1 MSVFTTEL
9 RYICESL
16 AGLTES
22 TGYENIEQVIN
33 GARPKIFSFNYPI
46 YDENYRGVLETKI
59 LKHFYTQEIGL
70 ETYGLWKL
78 KLDTKMNEI
87 MPYFNQLYE
96 SATHKFNPLYDVD
109 VSRQHTRKNNGKQTL
124 DGRVTS
130 DSDQDSHI
138 MVDGTNESST
148 TRNDT
153 DKYAETPQGG
163 LTDLQNDRYLTTA
176 RMTSETDTNKGSSG
190 ETTTGNT
197 STSATTETTNNTTV
211 NNTED
216 YIETVTGKQGTQSY
230 SSMIIEYR
238 ESLINID
245 MMIINELNELFMEI
259 WEVNVGW

>member
-1 MSVFTTEL
+1 MSVFTTQL

-16 AGLTES
+16 AGLQES
-22 TGYENIEQVIN
+22 TGYENVTQVIN
-33 GARPKIFSFNYPI
+33 GARTKIFSFNYPI
-46 YDENYRGVLETKI
+46 YDENYRAVLETKI

-87 MPYFNQLYE
+87 MPYYNQLYE

-109 VSRQHTRKNNGKQTL
+109 ISRQHTRKNNGKQIL
-124 DGRVTS
+124 DGRVVS
-130 DSDQDSHI
+130 DSAQDNHV
-138 MVDGTNESST
+138 MVDGTSESSV
-148 TRNDT
+148 TRADT

-163 LTDLQNDRYLTTA
+163 LTDLQNDRYLTNA
-176 RMTSETDTNKGSSG
+176 RMTNATDTSKGSSG
-190 ETTTGNT
+190 ETTTGNLT
-197 STSATTETTNNTTV
+197 VNATTETNNNTTI

-230 SSMIIEYR
+230 SSMIREYR

-245 MMIINELNELFMEI
+245 MMIIKELEELFMGI
-259 WEVNVGW
+259 WEVNVAW

>member
-1 MSVFTTEL
+1 MSVFTTQL

-16 AGLTES
+16 AGLQES
-22 TGYENIEQVIN
+22 TGYENVTQVIN
-33 GARPKIFSFNYPI
+33 RARDKIFSFTYPI

-59 LKHFYTQEIGL
+59 IKHFYTQEIGL

-87 MPYFNQLYE
+87 MPYYNQLYE

-109 VSRQHTRKNNGKQTL
+109 ISRQHTRTNNGKQVL
-124 DGRVTS
+124 DGRVTT
-130 DSDQDSHI
+130 DSEQNNHV
-138 MVDGTNESST
+138 MVDGSNESSVN
-148 TRNDT
+148 RNET

-163 LTDLQNDRYLTTA
+163 LTDLMNDRYLTNA
-176 RMTSETDTNKGSSG
+176 RMTNDTETRKGSMG
-190 ETTTGNT
+190 ETTTGDT
-197 STSATTETTNNTTV
+197 TVTASTETNNNTTI

-230 SSMIIEYR
+230 SSMIMEYR

-245 MMIINELNELFMEI
+245 MMIINELEELFMGI
-259 WEVNVGW
+259 WEVNVAW